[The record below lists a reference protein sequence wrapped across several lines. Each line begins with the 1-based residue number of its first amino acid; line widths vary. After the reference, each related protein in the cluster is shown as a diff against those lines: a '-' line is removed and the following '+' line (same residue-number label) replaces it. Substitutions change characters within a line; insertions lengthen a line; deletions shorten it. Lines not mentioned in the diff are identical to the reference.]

1 MACITRTITGYK
13 EEWGTGNSYFTVF
26 LDYDIIVYAT
36 ESGEVVNA
44 ECILEDS
51 PRTLVTLVM

>member
-1 MACITRTITGYK
+1 MACITRTSTGYK

-26 LDYDIIVYAT
+26 LDYDIIAYAT

-44 ECILEDS
+44 EHILE
-51 PRTLVTLVM
+51 